1 MSVQRKLIKMNNLD
15 VTIFV
20 WTPLIVY
27 VQSHQALDDLSLLAF
42 VVVTIDI
49 EAQKIDYLSVISVRY

>member
-1 MSVQRKLIKMNNLD
+1 MSVQRELIKKNNLD
-15 VTIFV
+15 VTILV

-27 VQSHQALDDLSLLAF
+27 VQSHQALDDLSLFVF

-49 EAQKIDYLSVISVRY
+49 VAQK